1 MNRRFSILSRCLL
14 IAIAVGLLSTATH
27 AAAQTSAPVRI
38 PFAFSA
44 NHQLVPAGYYKVE
57 LLSERFLAFIDAKT
71 GRTQSIVM
79 VRPES
84 GPAIETRSRL
94 VFMSSGGNRYYL
106 REVKLAG
113 TSVHSELIM
122 QYRFERD
129 IAKNQLPAASTVEIA
144 MK

>member
-1 MNRRFSILSRCLL
+1 MNRRFSTLANMLL
-14 IAIAVGLLSTATH
+14 IAVVLALLSTATR

-38 PFAFSA
+38 PFAFTA

-57 LLSERFLAFIDAKT
+57 LLSDRFLALIDAKT

-79 VRPES
+79 VRPET
-84 GPAIETRSRL
+84 GPAIETHGRL
-94 VFMSSGGNRYYL
+94 VFMTTGDRYYL
-106 REVKLAG
+106 REVKMAG

-122 QYRFERD
+122 QYRFEKD
-129 IAKNQLPAASTVEIA
+129 IAKNQLPAASTVEVA

>member
-14 IAIAVGLLSTATH
+14 TAVSVGLLLTATH
-27 AAAQTSAPVRI
+27 STAQAGANVRI
-38 PFAFSA
+38 PFAFTA
-44 NHQLVPAGYYKVE
+44 NHQLVPAGSYKVE
-57 LLSERFLAFIDAKT
+57 LLSDRFLAFIGAKT
-71 GRTQSIVM
+71 GKTQTIVM

-106 REVKLAG
+106 REVKVAG

-122 QYRFERD
+122 QYRFEAD
-129 IAKNQLPAASTVEIA
+129 IAKNQLPAGSTVEIA

>member
-1 MNRRFSILSRCLL
+1 MNRRFSTLTRLL
-14 IAIAVGLLSTATH
+14 LTAVAVGLLSTATY
-27 AAAQTSAPVRI
+27 AAAQTSAPIRV
-38 PFAFSA
+38 PFAFTA

-57 LLSERFLAFIDAKT
+57 RLSDRFLAFIDAKT

-84 GPAIETRSRL
+84 GPAIQTGSRL
-94 VFMSSGGNRYYL
+94 VFMSTGNRYYL
-106 REVKLAG
+106 REVKIAG
-113 TSVHSELIM
+113 TSVRSELVM
-122 QYRFERD
+122 QYRFEKD